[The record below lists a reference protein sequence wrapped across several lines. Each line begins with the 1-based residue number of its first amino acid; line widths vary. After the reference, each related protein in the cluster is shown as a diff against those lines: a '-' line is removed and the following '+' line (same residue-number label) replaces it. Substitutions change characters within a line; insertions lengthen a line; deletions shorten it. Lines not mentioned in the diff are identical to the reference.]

1 MGQPTF
7 TGNVGKPLPGVQV
20 RIMDDGCEVLQGQA
34 GEIEVSGAALF
45 SGYIGESNEEPCT
58 NADGFRA
65 MGDLGWQD
73 QQGDLYLTGRTDSM
87 INVSG
92 VKVDPLE
99 IQQVLTSMPGVGQ
112 ALVFGSMDANGLEM
126 VKALL
131 VVTGEISTVEVL
143 RYCRNRLAEYKLP
156 RSIKF
161 VDEIPQNLMGKTARN
176 LLEN

>member
-1 MGQPTF
+1 
-7 TGNVGKPLPGVQV
+7 
-20 RIMDDGCEVLQGQA
+20 
-34 GEIEVSGAALF
+34 
-45 SGYIGESNEEPCT
+45 
-58 NADGFRA
+58 
-65 MGDLGWQD
+65 
-73 QQGDLYLTGRTDSM
+73 
-87 INVSG
+87 
-92 VKVDPLE
+92 
-99 IQQVLTSMPGVGQ
+99 
-112 ALVFGSMDANGLEM
+112 MDANGLEM